1 MTIKTDETPA
11 PDETAEKAGKADKAD
26 QAGKGRKDAEGAAA
40 ESAEPAEA
48 VKPAEGELD
57 EHDELDE
64 LDDDED
70 DTEAGPASAEA
81 SGDGVG
87 AAAAAVVSA
96 GLGLAALTGTWVG
109 KVVSERETL
118 IGQIKA
124 QGGTAAQQINEI
136 YADAWH
142 STALVNGVFAFLAL
156 VVAVLVL
163 VRPQR
168 PGWVRAVALGGAVL
182 GAIGLFLSAGM
193 YFDLFLNLPTA
204 P

>member
-11 PDETAEKAGKADKAD
+11 PDETAEKAGTAEKAEAAETGGT
-26 QAGKGRKDAEGAAA
+26 AGKAKTAAA
-40 ESAEPAEA
+40 VEES
-48 VKPAEGELD
+48 
-57 EHDELDE
+57 DELDE
-64 LDDDED
+64 LDDED
-70 DTEAGPASAEA
+70 LAEAEAASATA

-168 PGWVRAVALGGAVL
+168 PTWVRAVALAGAVL

-193 YFDLFLNLPTA
+193 FFDLFLNLPTA
-204 P
+204 S

>member
-11 PDETAEKAGKADKAD
+11 PDETAEKAGKAEKAE
-26 QAGKGRKDAEGAAA
+26 KGAETAAV
-40 ESAEPAEA
+40 ESVEPAEA
-48 VKPAEGELD
+48 L
-57 EHDELDE
+57 DELDE

-70 DTEAGPASAEA
+70 GTEAEPASDEAFEEA

-96 GLGLAALTGTWVG
+96 GLGIAALTGTWVG

-168 PGWVRAVALGGAVL
+168 PGWVRAVALAGAVL

>member
-11 PDETAEKAGKADKAD
+11 PDETAQKAGTAEKAEA
-26 QAGKGRKDAEGAAA
+26 AETAENAKTAAA
-40 ESAEPAEA
+40 VKESDEP
-48 VKPAEGELD
+48 
-57 EHDELDE
+57 DELDE

-70 DTEAGPASAEA
+70 LAEAQAASAAA

-168 PGWVRAVALGGAVL
+168 PTWVRAVALAGAVL

-193 YFDLFLNLPTA
+193 FFDLFLNLPTA
-204 P
+204 S

>member
-11 PDETAEKAGKADKAD
+11 PDETVEKADKA
-26 QAGKGRKDAEGAAA
+26 GKGAEAAA
-40 ESAEPAEA
+40 VESVEPAEA
-48 VKPAEGELD
+48 AEAVEPAEGELD

-193 YFDLFLNLPTA
+193 YSDLFLNLPTA

>member
-11 PDETAEKAGKADKAD
+11 PDETAEKAGTAEKA
-26 QAGKGRKDAEGAAA
+26 EAA
-40 ESAEPAEA
+40 ENAGTAKSVEES
-48 VKPAEGELD
+48 D
-57 EHDELDE
+57 EFDE

-70 DTEAGPASAEA
+70 IDEVEAASAAA

-96 GLGLAALTGTWVG
+96 GLGLAALTGTWMG

-168 PGWVRAVALGGAVL
+168 PTWVRAVALAGAVL

-193 YFDLFLNLPTA
+193 FFDLFLNLPTA
-204 P
+204 S

>member
-11 PDETAEKAGKADKAD
+11 PDETAEKAGTAEKA
-26 QAGKGRKDAEGAAA
+26 EAA
-40 ESAEPAEA
+40 ETGGTAENAKTVAA
-48 VKPAEGELD
+48 VEESD
-57 EHDELDE
+57 EPDE
-64 LDDDED
+64 LDDDVED
-70 DTEAGPASAEA
+70 LAEAEAASAAA

-168 PGWVRAVALGGAVL
+168 PTWVRAVALAGAVL

-193 YFDLFLNLPTA
+193 FFDLFLNLPTA
-204 P
+204 S